1 MTAALEI
8 RDAEV
13 TYVREGRQVRAVAG
27 VTLSVAPGEVVG
39 LVGESG
45 CGKSSL
51 ARAAVGLVRPSGG
64 SFLLSGTQVATLGR
78 RARPAALRPLQL
90 VFQDPY
96 ASLNPRRRVGQQ
108 IASAVRIATAAA
120 GDKARVAELLSLV
133 GLDPALAER
142 FPHELSGGQR
152 QRAAI
157 ARALA
162 AEPSVLV
169 ADEPISAL
177 DASAQAQVAGLFVRL
192 ARELS
197 IGVLFISHDLAVVR
211 EIADRIAVMYLGTL
225 VEVGPAASVWSSPQH
240 PYTRALIG
248 AVPLADGAGR
258 LPVDLPGDVPDP
270 ASPPSGCRFHPRCP
284 VAEERCSTE
293 VPELL
298 PLAADPDRV
307 AACLLLRVSRNV
319 P

>member
-1 MTAALEI
+1 
-8 RDAEV
+8 
-13 TYVREGRQVRAVAG
+13 
-27 VTLSVAPGEVVG
+27 
-39 LVGESG
+39 VGESG

-51 ARAAVGLVRPSGG
+51 ARAAVGLVRPSAGA
-64 SFLLSGTQVATLGR
+64 FLLNGIPVTTLGR
-78 RARPAALRPLQL
+78 RSRSRALRPLQL

-96 ASLNPRRRVGQQ
+96 SSLNPRRRVGQQ
-108 IASAVRIATAAA
+108 IASAVKLATGAS
-120 GDKARVAELLSLV
+120 GDRARVAELLELV

-152 QRAAI
+152 QRVAI

-162 AEPSVLV
+162 AEPEVLV

-177 DASAQAQVAGLFVRL
+177 DASAQAQVAALFVRL

-225 VEVGPAASVWSSPQH
+225 VEVGAAAKVWAEPQH
-240 PYTRALIG
+240 PYTRALID

-270 ASPPSGCRFHPRCP
+270 AVPPSGCRFHPRCP
-284 VAEERCSTE
+284 LAEDRCAVE
-293 VPELL
+293 VPALL

-307 AACLLLRVSRNV
+307 AACLLLDHA
-319 P
+319 PQG